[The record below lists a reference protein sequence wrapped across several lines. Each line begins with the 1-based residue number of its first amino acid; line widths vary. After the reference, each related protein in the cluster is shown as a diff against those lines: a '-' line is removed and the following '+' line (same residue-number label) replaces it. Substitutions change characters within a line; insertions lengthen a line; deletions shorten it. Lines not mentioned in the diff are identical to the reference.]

1 LSPRLARI
9 GAACSSVIQSPQLR
23 DQRPP
28 DSRVMLRTV
37 APHAGQWVARS
48 GMARVQFCADA
59 GDVRDG
65 GLSNAL

>member
-1 LSPRLARI
+1 
-9 GAACSSVIQSPQLR
+9 
-23 DQRPP
+23 
-28 DSRVMLRTV
+28 MLRTV